1 MTRKIRAAAAIALIG
16 ATALVATGCSAGGN
30 AADDGNGKVTMTFW
44 QNSTTGPGKA
54 YWASTVKAFEAKYP
68 NVTIK
73 TQAIQNED
81 LDGKLQTALNS
92 GDGPDVFLQRGGGKM
107 DAMIAAGQLMDI
119 SGSISADAKKS
130 ISAGTFAGYEKDGK
144 TYAMPGA
151 VLPEGIWYSK
161 DLFQKAGIDGTPT
174 TMDELNDDVA
184 KLKAADIDPVA
195 VGAKDAWPAAHWYY
209 NFALRECS
217 QKTLEGAAKSLK
229 FDNACWTKAGEQLED
244 FTATK
249 PFNDGFLTTAAQQ
262 GAGSSAGLLAN
273 HKAAMELMGAWDP
286 GVISSLTPDGKPLAD
301 LGWFPFPTIDGGKG
315 DPKSMMGG
323 VDGNSCSAKAPKKA
337 CTDFLNFI
345 VQKDNQEAYY
355 TAFQAIPVNQE
366 AQSVVDADYLKSAL
380 AAYQDAPFVS
390 QYLDTLYGQNV
401 GNALNTSVVDLL
413 AGKGSAKDIVDTT
426 NQAAA
431 KG

>member
-1 MTRKIRAAAAIALIG
+1 MTRKIRAAAAIALVG
-16 ATALVATGCSAGGN
+16 ATALTMAGCSAGGS
-30 AADDGNGKVTMTFW
+30 DPSQDGGKVTMTFW
-44 QNSTTGPGKA
+44 HNSTTGPGKA
-54 YWASTVKAFEAKYP
+54 YWDDTVKAFEQKYP

-73 TQAIQNED
+73 VQAIQNED

-92 GDGPDVFLQRGGGKM
+92 GDGPDIFLQRGGGKM

-119 SGSISADAKKS
+119 SDSISADAKQS
-130 ISAGTFAGYEKDGK
+130 ISKGTFAGYEKDGK

-161 DLFQKAGIDGTPT
+161 DLFAEAGIEGTPT
-174 TMDELNDDVA
+174 TMDELNEDVA
-184 KLKAADIDPVA
+184 KLKAKDIDPVA

-217 QKTLEGAAKSLK
+217 EKTLNDAAKTLK
-229 FDNACWTKAGEQLED
+229 FDDACWTKAGQQLED
-244 FTATK
+244 FNKTE
-249 PFNDGFLTTAAQQ
+249 PFNQGFLTTAAQQ

-286 GVISSLTPDGKPLAD
+286 GVIASLTPDSKPLQD
-301 LGWFPFPTIDGGKG
+301 LGWFPFPAVDGGKG

-323 VDGNSCSAKAPKKA
+323 VDGNSCSAQAPKKA

-355 TAFQAIPVNQE
+355 KAFNAIPVNKD
-366 AQSVVDADYLKSAL
+366 AQSVVSEPYLKTAL
-380 AAYQDAPFVS
+380 AAYQEAPFVS

-413 AGKGSAKDIVDTT
+413 AGKGNAKDIVETT